1 MNRIL
6 SVALCALFLAACAG
20 LPRSAPNTLSLE
32 VAGFV
37 QAELPSRQSSPSEPT
52 GSKGLNSFRATA

>member
-37 QAELPSRQSSPSEPT
+37 QAEGIT
-52 GSKGLNSFRATA
+52 